1 MTKEA
6 VRRKGEPAR
15 VHHVTRHE
23 GNGLGLVASYLPEGS
38 PQREV
43 AGIAV
48 AAGGALLA
56 AAVLGVGPAALA
68 GAAGYMVYREAHRA

>member
-6 VRRKGEPAR
+6 VRRKSELGR
-15 VHHVTRHE
+15 IHHPVTRHE
-23 GNGLGLVASYLPEGS
+23 GDGILASYLPPGS
-38 PQREV
+38 AQREA